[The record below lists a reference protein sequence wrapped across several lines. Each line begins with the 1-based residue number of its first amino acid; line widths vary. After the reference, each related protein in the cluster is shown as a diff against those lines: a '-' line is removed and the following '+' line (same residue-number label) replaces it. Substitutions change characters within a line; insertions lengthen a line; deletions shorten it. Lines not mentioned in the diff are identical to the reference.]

1 MLHISV
7 PQSAG
12 FPMAWWL
19 ALFVIAFVVH
29 ALLGIWFWHAA
40 RRHDRAVLK
49 DESHSAETSV

>member
-1 MLHISV
+1 MLNISV

-19 ALFVIAFVVH
+19 AWFVIAFVVYG
-29 ALLGIWFWHAA
+29 LLGIWFWRAA

-49 DESHSAETSV
+49 GE